1 MKTLDVHA
9 LHEGIQHTIEKLD
22 KQKQQLEKLEKSVEH
37 LVGMKDALR
46 GKGGDAIRTFYEEC
60 HKPFLLFFGMFI
72 DEYKKVLKQ
81 TQHAI
86 SSVESDSHGMIAEAF
101 LSHDARHGIKH
112 AREVTEQL
120 TDAVNRQTSAIGH
133 IVSLPTVNDSFFR
146 LETEQAERLIS
157 DTLNKL
163 FQFDGQQTQAL
174 ETPKSDLQTMK
185 KYIDQL
191 ETMYTG
197 PKIEITGYK
206 SGSIMKSQEEENI
219 NQTFGAINPQMKQPD
234 DSPME
239 LMLKKLEKHKQS
251 NVDSVIMDDKQQ
263 KVEREIYGDDSNLTV
278 LQKEAAMISPKVAG
292 DIRVINGKLYNVKG
306 WKVVQRVDVADE
318 TVRNQADINYIGGVY
333 SIYENGQIVRR
344 YLKNG
349 KPSIEIVEKIP
360 EGRSAGGVKNIDE
373 EAPGLGK
380 VTDTIGE
387 FFVVNDGIR
396 ATTGEDPKTNK
407 KVSVDERILS
417 ALLIIP
423 IAKIGKYIFVWSKG
437 EKAVKRIPSINADIK
452 TRNNVK
458 HGDKSSLAP
467 GGGLAAHELKGG
479 HLIERHIGKTDK
491 ELLDRMRSNPRITG
505 SSTFLNRAIA
515 EKVASE
521 VLNDKNNK
529 KTIRSWLN
537 DPKGKST
544 LVLGYKGDEVIG
556 RGVKRGSTTVENRT
570 DARIVLKKD
579 GKGNFILTGY
589 PD

>member
-37 LVGMKDALR
+37 LVGMKDALK

-86 SSVESDSHGMIAEAF
+86 PSVESDSHGMIAEAF
-101 LSHDARHGIKH
+101 LSHDARHGVKH

-133 IVSLPTVNDSFFR
+133 IVSLSTVNDSFFR

-219 NQTFGAINPQMKQPD
+219 NQTFGAINPQMKHPD

-251 NVDSVIMDDKQQ
+251 NVDSVMMDDKQQ
-263 KVEREIYGDDSNLTV
+263 KVEHEIYGDDSNLTV
-278 LQKEAAMISPKVAG
+278 LQKEAAAHPKVYG
-292 DIRVINGKLYNVKG
+292 DIRVINDKLYNHKG
-306 WKVVQRVDVADE
+306 LKKIDTIEVIDE
-318 TVRNQADINYIGGVY
+318 LTRDTASIDYVGGKYYV
-333 SIYENGQIVRR
+333 YENGQIVRELYAGGKKR
-344 YLKNG
+344 LEEVSYIPEDKVGGAKPIDSFLAGTQYEFIEWVSPQGAVKKLAVRG
-349 KPSIEIVEKIP
+349 GKRVVTDVAKHVVEKDIKGDVKKKPSKGSVNSKWWHPGYVDNLSSSQTVIGI
-360 EGRSAGGVKNIDE
+360 KNS
-373 EAPGLGK
+373 PKGLS
-380 VTDTIGE
+380 T
-387 FFVVNDGIR
+387 
-396 ATTGEDPKTNK
+396 
-407 KVSVDERILS
+407 L
-417 ALLIIP
+417 
-423 IAKIGKYIFVWSKG
+423 
-437 EKAVKRIPSINADIK
+437 
-452 TRNNVK
+452 
-458 HGDKSSLAP
+458 
-467 GGGLAAHELKGG
+467 
-479 HLIERHIGKTDK
+479 
-491 ELLDRMRSNPRITG
+491 G
-505 SSTFLNRAIA
+505 SSTRQNALDAGKGWVGQGA
-515 EKVASE
+515 EKMY
-521 VLNDKNNK
+521 DKAGNF
-529 KTIRSWLN
+529 
-537 DPKGKST
+537 
-544 LVLGYKGDEVIG
+544 LGYKSVDKMRAFRLQYKPKEKMWRANFTENEITV
-556 RGVKRGSTTVENRT
+556 VGSKTELRNVHV
-570 DARIVLKKD
+570 D
-579 GKGNFILTGY
+579 IL
-589 PD
+589 D

>member
-9 LHEGIQHTIEKLD
+9 LHEGIQHTIEKLA

-37 LVGMKDALR
+37 LAGMKDALK

-86 SSVESDSHGMIAEAF
+86 PSVESDSHGMIAEAF
-101 LSHDARHGIKH
+101 LSHDARHGVKH

-219 NQTFGAINPQMKQPD
+219 NQTFGAINPQMKHPD

-251 NVDSVIMDDKQQ
+251 NVDSVMMDDKQQ
-263 KVEREIYGDDSNLTV
+263 KVEHEIYGDDSNLTV
-278 LQKEAAMISPKVAG
+278 LQKEAAAHPKVYG
-292 DIRVINGKLYNVKG
+292 DIRVINDKLYNHKG
-306 WKVVQRVDVADE
+306 LKKIDTIEVIDE
-318 TVRNQADINYIGGVY
+318 LTRDTASIDYVGGKYYV
-333 SIYENGQIVRR
+333 YENGQIVRELYAGGKKR
-344 YLKNG
+344 LEEVSYIPEDKVGGAKPIDSFLAGTQYEFIEWVSPQGAVKKLAVRG
-349 KPSIEIVEKIP
+349 GKRVVTDVAKHVVEKDIKGDVKKKPSKGSVNSKWWHPGYVDNLSSSQTVIGI
-360 EGRSAGGVKNIDE
+360 KNS
-373 EAPGLGK
+373 PKGLS
-380 VTDTIGE
+380 T
-387 FFVVNDGIR
+387 
-396 ATTGEDPKTNK
+396 
-407 KVSVDERILS
+407 L
-417 ALLIIP
+417 
-423 IAKIGKYIFVWSKG
+423 
-437 EKAVKRIPSINADIK
+437 
-452 TRNNVK
+452 
-458 HGDKSSLAP
+458 
-467 GGGLAAHELKGG
+467 
-479 HLIERHIGKTDK
+479 
-491 ELLDRMRSNPRITG
+491 G
-505 SSTFLNRAIA
+505 SSTRQNALDAGKGWVGQGA
-515 EKVASE
+515 EKMY
-521 VLNDKNNK
+521 DKAGNF
-529 KTIRSWLN
+529 
-537 DPKGKST
+537 
-544 LVLGYKGDEVIG
+544 LGYKSVDKMRAFRLQYKPKEKMWRANFTENEITV
-556 RGVKRGSTTVENRT
+556 VGSKTELRNVHV
-570 DARIVLKKD
+570 D
-579 GKGNFILTGY
+579 IL
-589 PD
+589 D

>member
-9 LHEGIQHTIEKLD
+9 LYEGIQHTIEKLD

-37 LVGMKDALR
+37 LAGMKDALK

-101 LSHDARHGIKH
+101 LSHDARHGVKH

-206 SGSIMKSQEEENI
+206 SGSIMRSQEEENI
-219 NQTFGAINPQMKQPD
+219 NQTFGAINPQMKQAD

-239 LMLKKLEKHKQS
+239 MMLKKLGEKEGTE
-251 NVDSVIMDDKQQ
+251 VDS
-263 KVEREIYGDDSNLTV
+263 
-278 LQKEAAMISPKVAG
+278 
-292 DIRVINGKLYNVKG
+292 
-306 WKVVQRVDVADE
+306 
-318 TVRNQADINYIGGVY
+318 
-333 SIYENGQIVRR
+333 
-344 YLKNG
+344 
-349 KPSIEIVEKIP
+349 
-360 EGRSAGGVKNIDE
+360 
-373 EAPGLGK
+373 
-380 VTDTIGE
+380 
-387 FFVVNDGIR
+387 
-396 ATTGEDPKTNK
+396 
-407 KVSVDERILS
+407 
-417 ALLIIP
+417 
-423 IAKIGKYIFVWSKG
+423 
-437 EKAVKRIPSINADIK
+437 
-452 TRNNVK
+452 
-458 HGDKSSLAP
+458 
-467 GGGLAAHELKGG
+467 LAAHNRLEQMIKSQKVTKKVYSEEDIKKLQKIYKTIDGITYCAYIDG
-479 HLIERHIGKTDK
+479 NIIVKIECVDESPEPDDNESDIERYLEMGLELFSADDWERAALGFDPHTHEKLS
-491 ELLDRMRSNPRITG
+491 LLDRFKAGVNITPPAKVIKWIRRG
-505 SSTFLNRAIA
+505 NKLAKVSKKAEKATDEVSKVEKRERTV
-515 EKVASE
+515 EKVA
-521 VLNDKNNK
+521 
-529 KTIRSWLN
+529 
-537 DPKGKST
+537 KGKKKNSKSASKVKFSEMTADKQIKIAKEYSKRAPIRIPDAAKIKAQSKTDYEQITYKWNDGTYKYEVRWHTST
-544 LVLGYKGDEVIG
+544 PGAPKNQGNTWVVQKTVPGNGGQQPQRFFKIGENEWVEGHKWFEAIRERKAGTATKDQLRILEKGHW
-556 RGVKRGSTTVENRT
+556 
-570 DARIVLKKD
+570 KD
-579 GKGNFILTGY
+579 
-589 PD
+589 